1 MEETIVL
8 YSTPEHLNSLTCL
21 ALFIAKHHPS
31 TSVVVLST
39 AAAAVPSI
47 TFLRLPSPALPPDAN
62 FTPVELF
69 FETPR
74 LNNPNFRQ
82 ALAQISLKSNI
93 RAVVLDFFCNYAF
106 EICESLGIPV
116 YFCNTTGAFG
126 VCALIYWPQFH
137 EKTGGNLGDSVEIPG
152 CPVIL
157 AADLPEMLHFPQSLS
172 YKHLMDTAISIQ
184 KSAGVIVNT
193 FHALEVRALEALR
206 NNLCTPNSRGP
217 PIYAIGPLIDVDGGV
232 RVRNDAVE
240 CLRWLDSQPSKS
252 VIFLCFG
259 RRGAFSGEQLREIA
273 AGLENSGYRF
283 VWAVRRIS
291 GAEEP
296 DVEAVLPEG
305 FVERTGGRGLVLKS
319 WAPQTAVLSHNSVG
333 GFVTHCG
340 QSSVLEAVSFG
351 VPMICWPMYAEQ
363 RMNRVFMVEEM
374 KVAVAVEA
382 GPEGYVA
389 AGELEE
395 RVRELMESRKGE
407 EIGRRVAELKA
418 AAAAAVLEG
427 GSSVVALDEF
437 MAAVTRAEGAREN
450 GSTFSLN

>member
-31 TSVVVLST
+31 ISVAVLST
-39 AAAAVPSI
+39 DAPPIPAASSV
-47 TFLRLPSPALPPDAN
+47 TFLRLPSPDLPAK

-106 EICESLGIPV
+106 EICESLSIPV
-116 YFCNTTGAFG
+116 YFCNTTGASAL
-126 VCALIYWPQFH
+126 CALMYWPQFH
-137 EKTGGNLGDSVEIPG
+137 DKTGGKLGDSVEIPG
-152 CPVIL
+152 CPVIP
-157 AADLPEMLHFPQSLS
+157 AADLPEMLHFPQSRS
-172 YKHLMDTAISIQ
+172 YKHLMDTAKNIE

-193 FHALEVRALEALR
+193 FAALEVRALEALR
-206 NNLCTPNSRGP
+206 NNLCTTNP
-217 PIYAIGPLIDVDGGV
+217 PIYAIGPLIDV
-232 RVRNDAVE
+232 RIRNDAVDE

-273 AGLENSGYRF
+273 IGLENSGYRF
-283 VWAVRRIS
+283 VWAVRSS
-291 GAEEP
+291 GSGSEEL
-296 DVEAVLPEG
+296 ESVLPEG
-305 FVERTGGRGLVLKS
+305 FVERTGERGRVLKS
-319 WAPQTAVLSHNSVG
+319 WAPQTAVLSHGSVG

-351 VPMICWPMYAEQ
+351 VPMIGWPLYAEQ
-363 RMNRVFMVEEM
+363 RMNRVVMVEEM
-374 KVAVAVEA
+374 KVAVAVEL
-382 GPEGYVA
+382 GQEGFVA
-389 AGELEE
+389 AGEVEE
-395 RVRELMESRKGE
+395 RVRELMESRRGE
-407 EIGRRVAELKA
+407 EIGRRVEELRA
-418 AAAAAVLEG
+418 AAAAAGREG
-427 GSSVVALDEF
+427 GSAVVALDEF
-437 MAAVTRAEGAREN
+437 ITAVQGARELHEN
-450 GSTFSLN
+450 KGSV